1 MYGQF
6 ETKTLFLSSI
16 LLFEVGS
23 VVCGAA
29 PNMNALIT
37 GRAVCGLGGSGI
49 YLGCMNILS
58 ALTTEAERPAYLS
71 LVGFMWG
78 LGTV

>member
-6 ETKTLFLSSI
+6 NSKFLFLGAI
-16 LLFEVGS
+16 ILFEVGS

-29 PNMNALIT
+29 PTMNALIV
-37 GRAVCGLGGSGI
+37 GRTICGLGGSGI

-58 ALTTEAERPAYLS
+58 ILTTEAERPAYLS